1 MTPPLLEVQNISK
14 SYESSGLWARN
25 EEKHNVLQ
33 DVSFT
38 LASQGCLSLMGRS
51 GEGKSTLVRII
62 LGLDKPNKGQVLV
75 QGKDVHASL
84 TAGDMRMRMNL
95 QVVFQNAFASLN
107 PRLTIA
113 RSIAEPLRNLG
124 FGAQAIDEKVTI
136 LLEQVE
142 LAGHGAAFPCQLS
155 GGQLQRVCLARALA
169 PQPAVLI
176 LDEAFSGLDMLV
188 QARMVALL
196 HTLRSIHGLSCIMV
210 THDARLAAAFS
221 QRMLVMHSGRIVA
234 EANSVDTLRQCP
246 HPAVQ
251 ELTKAVLHHSPQS
264 V

>member
-1 MTPPLLEVQNISK
+1 MSTNLLEIHNISK
-14 SYESSGLWARN
+14 SYDSSGLWARD
-25 EEKHNVLQ
+25 EEKHSVLH

-38 LASQGCLSLMGRS
+38 LADQGCLSLMGRS
-51 GEGKSTLVRII
+51 GEGKSTLARII
-62 LGLDKPNKGQVLV
+62 LGLDKPDRGQVLI

-84 TAGDMRMRMNL
+84 AAGDTHTRMNL
-95 QVVFQNAFASLN
+95 QAVFQNAFASLN
-107 PRLTIA
+107 PRLSIA

-124 FGAQAIDEKVTI
+124 LTTQAINEKVDS

-196 HTLRSIHGLSCIMV
+196 HTLRGIHGLSCLMI

-234 EANSVDTLRQCP
+234 EADSVNTLRQCP